1 MKKGMK
7 IFIIVAVIVGGITMF
22 FSLNGK
28 ITEEKQKRELETSI
42 AKMIVNDYEGVKKI
56 EFTGWGHSPET
67 GMWGTTVIINGDN
80 RMSLSFDDLSSLEKI
95 SVSSYHPNTFKLIE
109 SKNIIA
115 YPRIDDRLEKIHQT
129 SLKGVEIIYSENSKE
144 E

>member
-1 MKKGMK
+1 MKKRMK

-28 ITEEKQKRELETSI
+28 MTEEKQKRELETSI

-67 GMWGTTVIINGDN
+67 GMWGTTVIINHDSKI
-80 RMSLSFDDLSSLEKI
+80 SLSFNDLSGLEEI
-95 SVSSYHPNTFKLIE
+95 SGMKYNLETFKLTRKIE
-109 SKNIIA
+109 LNDSKPI
-115 YPRIDDRLEKIHQT
+115 RDRVIEIEKT
-129 SLKGVEIIYSENSKE
+129 SIKNVKVIYSNGEVV
-144 E
+144 